1 MPQPKLS
8 LFRRAILRAT
18 GCTAL
23 MRQYHAENT
32 AQVSRIANLYGK
44 VTQRDAQIRQL
55 ESLISS
61 LETDLNTERQ
71 GARLFTIEL
80 GEMTDQFREKCD
92 ELATLQAEFDE
103 HKTSSD
109 QLSDQLRAI
118 ISEARA
124 EIPSCDS
131 VTMQCSVPRE
141 IKDELHTYNDSLQD
155 FVKLIGGLDLTDE
168 DARGTIEDA
177 LSNFETDIDSIHTEA
192 FSKAEDMRQACE
204 DLRDIGY
211 RRGLVLKELRNI
223 LGE

>member
-1 MPQPKLS
+1 MPQNKLS
-8 LFRRAILRAT
+8 FIQRVVRALAGT
-18 GCTAL
+18 DTELL
-23 MRQYHAENT
+23 MQRNQIADLECQVAAIRNSADKYGLE
-32 AQVSRIANLYGK
+32 AQSL
-44 VTQRDAQIRQL
+44 DLQI
-55 ESLISS
+55 
-61 LETDLNTERQ
+61 
-71 GARLFTIEL
+71 

-92 ELATLQAEFDE
+92 ELATLQAELDE
-103 HKTSSD
+103 HKASSD

-118 ISEARA
+118 ISEARS

-155 FVKLIGGLDLTDE
+155 FVKLIGNLDLTDE

-177 LSNFETDIDSIHTEA
+177 LSNFETDIDSIHAEA

>member
-1 MPQPKLS
+1 MPQNKLS
-8 LFRRAILRAT
+8 FIQRVVRALAGT
-18 GCTAL
+18 DTELL
-23 MRQYHAENT
+23 MQRNQ
-32 AQVSRIANLYGK
+32 IA
-44 VTQRDAQIRQL
+44 DL
-55 ESLISS
+55 ESQVAAIRNSADKYGLEAQS
-61 LETDLNTERQ
+61 LDLQ
-71 GARLFTIEL
+71 I

-131 VTMQCSVPRE
+131 ISMQCSVPRE

-155 FVKLIGGLDLTDE
+155 FVKLIGKLDLTDE

-177 LSNFETDIDSIHTEA
+177 LSNFETDIDSIHAEA